1 MTKQVSPFTK
11 EELIPQEEKLE
22 IYKNKGELFIGIPKE
37 TSYQEKRICLS
48 PDAVGAITA
57 HGHRVMIESG
67 AGNYANFSDKDYS
80 DAGAEVTK
88 DTQKV
93 FSCPTIL
100 KVEPP
105 SISELEMMNPQTILI
120 SALQIKTQSKSYFQ
134 KLASKRITALGFE
147 FIKDDDGSYP
157 IVRALS
163 EITGTAS
170 VLIRNYE

>member
-67 AGNYANFSDKDYS
+67 AGNYANFSDKEGY
-80 DAGAEVTK
+80 
-88 DTQKV
+88 Q
-93 FSCPTIL
+93 
-100 KVEPP
+100 
-105 SISELEMMNPQTILI
+105 EMITFFLCMGPGGRLYASNRHKK
-120 SALQIKTQSKSYFQ
+120 LQGHHY
-134 KLASKRITALGFE
+134 
-147 FIKDDDGSYP
+147 
-157 IVRALS
+157 
-163 EITGTAS
+163 
-170 VLIRNYE
+170 